1 MKKIEGSAKSLKQ
14 LLQNTKYSIHYYQRE
29 YAWQFKQIQE
39 LIDDLTDE
47 FLNYYDPS
55 HERRDVANYGSYFMG
70 SVVLAGRDNAIID
83 GQQRLTSLSL
93 LLIYL
98 HRRLNQLGVSNQTVN
113 QMIFS
118 ESFGTASFNISV
130 KDREPCLIAL
140 NDGREFD
147 TTGYGESVVNL
158 YARYQDICELF
169 PDEIDDKA
177 VEYFA
182 DWLIEKVFFIE
193 IVTDTEQDAHKVFVS
208 MNDRGLSLTSAEM
221 LKGYL
226 LSEVSSDKQREELN
240 DIWKAKMLELKK
252 LGKGEEEDCIKAW
265 LRAKYADSIRENK
278 KGAEPEDFDLIGG
291 SFHKWVRDEH
301 TRLGL
306 GESEDFARF
315 IKEFCKFA
323 DIYLAIKAA
332 EVKFD
337 KNQQYLFYNAA
348 LNFTLQT
355 QLCFAPI
362 LPADTI
368 ETIARKVR
376 LVSRFIDIYI
386 YTRAINYRS
395 LDYSTIK
402 YAMFQ
407 LTKRIRGLGVE
418 ELVVQLDKEVKEL
431 GINIP
436 DAWSAFGLNGFTKK
450 YIRHM
455 LARITDHIEQ
465 GCDQPGHY
473 LEYVAIKTK
482 RPYEVEHII
491 TDHFEWYQDEYGSR
505 EEFEAVRNM
514 PGNLLLLDKSTNASI
529 NDSRYEKKASV
540 YAGDRGN
547 ALSAALVASSYKNNP
562 RFLAFKQR
570 SGFKFKSYDRFGRE
584 QIMERSCLLLEIVKV
599 LWAPDFESL
608 DKREQWASL

>member
-29 YAWQFKQIQE
+29 YAWRFKQIQE

-55 HERRDVANYGSYFMG
+55 HERSDVATYRSSLLG
-70 SVVLAGRDNAIID
+70 SVVLPRTDNAIID

-301 TRLGL
+301 QG
-306 GESEDFARF
+306 
-315 IKEFCKFA
+315 
-323 DIYLAIKAA
+323 
-332 EVKFD
+332 V
-337 KNQQYLFYNAA
+337 
-348 LNFTLQT
+348 LQ
-355 QLCFAPI
+355 
-362 LPADTI
+362 
-368 ETIARKVR
+368 VR
-376 LVSRFIDIYI
+376 
-386 YTRAINYRS
+386 
-395 LDYSTIK
+395 
-402 YAMFQ
+402 
-407 LTKRIRGLGVE
+407 
-418 ELVVQLDKEVKEL
+418 
-431 GINIP
+431 
-436 DAWSAFGLNGFTKK
+436 
-450 YIRHM
+450 RH
-455 LARITDHIEQ
+455 LSGDQ
-465 GCDQPGHY
+465 GC
-473 LEYVAIKTK
+473 
-482 RPYEVEHII
+482 
-491 TDHFEWYQDEYGSR
+491 
-505 EEFEAVRNM
+505 
-514 PGNLLLLDKSTNASI
+514 
-529 NDSRYEKKASV
+529 
-540 YAGDRGN
+540 
-547 ALSAALVASSYKNNP
+547 
-562 RFLAFKQR
+562 
-570 SGFKFKSYDRFGRE
+570 
-584 QIMERSCLLLEIVKV
+584 
-599 LWAPDFESL
+599 
-608 DKREQWASL
+608 